1 MTPPA
6 DLFPESPSG
15 LASRHPKL
23 PPRRVILVTGMSG
36 AGLSTTIK
44 ALEDLGYETVDNPP
58 LFLISGLLE
67 QGDMLGR
74 PLAIGLDSRTRGF
87 SAEAFLGQMREL
99 AARPGLQVQTVFI
112 ECGDDILL
120 RRYTETRRKHPLAL
134 DRPVIDGILR
144 ERRLLSGLRDEA
156 SLVIDTSD
164 MTLHDLRRLVGG
176 HFHVDIKPKLSLF
189 VMSFG
194 FPHGVP
200 READIVLDARFLRN
214 PHYDPI
220 LRPLTGKDAAVGEY
234 VARDPDY
241 PAFINNITQLIDPL
255 LPRFQ
260 QEGKSYLTIAIGCTG
275 GRHRSVFIAETLAEW
290 IRDKGYPVGTN
301 HRELSRQ
308 KG

>member
-1 MTPPA
+1 M
-6 DLFPESPSG
+6 
-15 LASRHPKL
+15 ASRHPKL